1 MLRSQARL
9 VPLELNGERIV
20 ALLDTGAERSALGVE
35 ATARCG
41 LGELVDDSFTRRVG
55 GFGGATDGCGRVH
68 YCEMI
73 VGGVPFR
80 AAFDVLRF
88 PANVEFEAI
97 IGLDFL
103 VRGRASIAAEGTLT
117 LHNHDGTPASVELL
131 FPRENDALEAGRE
144 AAAVESV
151 KGGGGASCVRPTTG
165 ETCPSTPR
173 NARRSSLPDRKNRRP
188 ARCSPARP
196 SSTRASH
203 SRASSLEPASGE
215 RASEAPRSVQV
226 VLPGQ
231 PAPKEQDQG
240 EGVEPE
246 FEHVD
251 LASLSSPRAAR
262 RSTRAAGIGGGPN
275 GSFELLH
282 RYGRAGTEGD
292 ATQRETPT

>member
-1 MLRSQARL
+1 MGAAASTQAEHDELRAVFERFKAAPGNGDDLDAAAFAQLVREAAPTVHSKMTAAGGGDASPALAAFRTQLVGARNKLAAQAAPRDAAAAKKKAAALRDQRDWAADVPTNLQKGLIAGMLRSQALRL

-103 VRGRASIAAEGTLT
+103 VRGRASIAIAEGTLT

-131 FPRENDALEAGRE
+131 FPRETDALEAGRE
-144 AAAVESV
+144 AAAVASV
-151 KGGGGASCVRPTTG
+151 KGGGGAS
-165 ETCPSTPR
+165 
-173 NARRSSLPDRKNRRP
+173 
-188 ARCSPARP
+188 
-196 SSTRASH
+196 
-203 SRASSLEPASGE
+203 
-215 RASEAPRSVQV
+215 
-226 VLPGQ
+226 
-231 PAPKEQDQG
+231 
-240 EGVEPE
+240 
-246 FEHVD
+246 
-251 LASLSSPRAAR
+251 
-262 RSTRAAGIGGGPN
+262 
-275 GSFELLH
+275 
-282 RYGRAGTEGD
+282 
-292 ATQRETPT
+292 

>member
-1 MLRSQARL
+1 MGAAASTQAEHDELRAVFERFKTSPGNGDDLDAAAFAQLVREAAPTVHSKMTAAGGGDASPALAAFRTQLVGARNKLAAQAAPRDAAAAKKKAAALRDQHDWAADVPTNLQKGLIAGMLRSQALRL

-103 VRGRASIAAEGTLT
+103 VRGRASIAIAEGTLT

-144 AAAVESV
+144 AAAVASV
-151 KGGGGASCVRPTTG
+151 KGGGGAS
-165 ETCPSTPR
+165 
-173 NARRSSLPDRKNRRP
+173 
-188 ARCSPARP
+188 
-196 SSTRASH
+196 
-203 SRASSLEPASGE
+203 
-215 RASEAPRSVQV
+215 
-226 VLPGQ
+226 
-231 PAPKEQDQG
+231 
-240 EGVEPE
+240 
-246 FEHVD
+246 
-251 LASLSSPRAAR
+251 
-262 RSTRAAGIGGGPN
+262 
-275 GSFELLH
+275 
-282 RYGRAGTEGD
+282 
-292 ATQRETPT
+292 

>member
-1 MLRSQARL
+1 MGAAASTQAEHDELRAVFERFKAAPGNGDGLDAAAFAELVSEAAPTVHSKMTVAGAGDPAPALAAFRTQLVGARNKLAAQAAPRDDAAAKARAAALRDQHDWAADVPTNLQKGLIAGMLRSQALRL

-103 VRGRASIAAEGTLT
+103 VRGRASIAIAEGTLT

-131 FPRENDALEAGRE
+131 FPREKDALEAGRE
-144 AAAVESV
+144 AAAVASV
-151 KGGGGASCVRPTTG
+151 KGGGGAS
-165 ETCPSTPR
+165 
-173 NARRSSLPDRKNRRP
+173 
-188 ARCSPARP
+188 
-196 SSTRASH
+196 
-203 SRASSLEPASGE
+203 
-215 RASEAPRSVQV
+215 
-226 VLPGQ
+226 
-231 PAPKEQDQG
+231 
-240 EGVEPE
+240 
-246 FEHVD
+246 
-251 LASLSSPRAAR
+251 
-262 RSTRAAGIGGGPN
+262 
-275 GSFELLH
+275 
-282 RYGRAGTEGD
+282 
-292 ATQRETPT
+292 